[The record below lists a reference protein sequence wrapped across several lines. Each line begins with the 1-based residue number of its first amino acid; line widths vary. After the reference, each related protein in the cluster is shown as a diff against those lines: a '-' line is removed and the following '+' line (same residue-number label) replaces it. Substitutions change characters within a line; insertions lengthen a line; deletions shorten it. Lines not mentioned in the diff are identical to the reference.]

1 MKKKILLGVIAGVL
15 TLTLG
20 TATAFAASEN
30 FTDQNSDGVCDNFQ
44 STTRPLNGQ
53 AIKKGNVTAR
63 SPAISQTKTA
73 TVFVTIIKAR
83 PARRTAQ
90 AIKMGSLAARKTVP
104 ATGTATNTVRNKKE
118 LL

>member
-44 STTRPLNGQ
+44 STTRPLDGTGNQNGQ
-53 AIKKGNVTAR
+53 CGGAQSGNFTDQNGDGVCDNYQSTTRPQDGTGNQNGQFGGAQNGSGNGNGNQYGKK
-63 SPAISQTKTA
+63 
-73 TVFVTIIKAR
+73 
-83 PARRTAQ
+83 
-90 AIKMGSLAARKTVP
+90 
-104 ATGTATNTVRNKKE
+104 
-118 LL
+118 

>member
-1 MKKKILLGVIAGVL
+1 MKKKILLVVLAGVL

-20 TATAFAASEN
+20 TATVFAASEN
-30 FTDQNSDGVCDNFQ
+30 FTDQNDGVCDNFQ

-63 SPAISQTKTA
+63 SPAISRTRTA
-73 TVFVTIIKAR
+73 TVFVITSKAR

-90 AIKMGSLAARKTVP
+90 ATKTDNVTARKTVP

>member
-63 SPAISQTKTA
+63 
-73 TVFVTIIKAR
+73 
-83 PARRTAQ
+83 
-90 AIKMGSLAARKTVP
+90 KTVP

>member
-1 MKKKILLGVIAGVL
+1 MKKKILLVVLAGVL

-30 FTDQNSDGVCDNFQ
+30 FTDQNSDDVCDNFQ

-63 SPAISQTKTA
+63 SPAISRTRTA
-73 TVFVTIIKAR
+73 TVFVTTTKAP
-83 PARRTAQ
+83 PARKTAQ
-90 AIKMGSLAARKTVP
+90 ATKTDNVTARKTVP

>member
-44 STTRPLNGQ
+44 STTRPLDGTGNQNGQ
-53 AIKKGNVTAR
+53 CDG
-63 SPAISQTKTA
+63 
-73 TVFVTIIKAR
+73 
-83 PARRTAQ
+83 AQ
-90 AIKMGSLAARKTVP
+90 
-104 ATGTATNTVRNKKE
+104 TGTGTDHNNDDGKNY
-118 LL
+118 

>member
-44 STTRPLNGQ
+44 STTRPQDGTGRQHGRQN
-53 AIKKGNVTAR
+53 AR
-63 SPAISQTKTA
+63 AVK
-73 TVFVTIIKAR
+73 
-83 PARRTAQ
+83 
-90 AIKMGSLAARKTVP
+90 
-104 ATGTATNTVRNKKE
+104 
-118 LL
+118 